1 MKKYADFWMSIAGG
15 TTTSTKKEFDPK
27 WEMLRVNIF
36 FIFSQSH
43 LTNQS
48 LDLWICVDPT

>member
-48 LDLWICVDPT
+48 LDLWICVDHT